1 MCGGRCTVFLTS
13 ICFSWGKKYSV
24 VGFPCAL
31 QTAIII
37 SPKRKGC
44 GWKFCSDIFFC
55 FWNNIYFRLLRISLQ
70 VLSSIF
76 ISILVF
82 SVWSFLL
89 KVKHENIIYAN
100 ITSPLSSQAFTI
112 SRKEYY
118 LCLCMNQCFAFRILF
133 EYKRYLVFKLLWY
146 GLLCVHIVQFGLL
159 QVAILIYLEPNGTC
173 RYMNNGWLRIK
184 NTKES
189 KRSRWR
195 RRCQNHH
202 CFM

>member
-1 MCGGRCTVFLTS
+1 MHYKPPLSYHQKV
-13 ICFSWGKKYSV
+13 KDADENSV
-24 VGFPCAL
+24 
-31 QTAIII
+31 
-37 SPKRKGC
+37 R
-44 GWKFCSDIFFC
+44 IFFC

-133 EYKRYLVFKLLWY
+133 EYKRSLNSFDMDFCVCTLYNLDCFK
-146 GLLCVHIVQFGLL
+146 
-159 QVAILIYLEPNGTC
+159 
-173 RYMNNGWLRIK
+173 
-184 NTKES
+184 
-189 KRSRWR
+189 
-195 RRCQNHH
+195 
-202 CFM
+202 